1 MNNYTPEQLA
11 DIKTRQ
17 EAVIAF
23 VEKQEIAVMSRI
35 AKVPLEGKID
45 LFVDKVEIILVDTKY
60 APKEDNVVAEK
71 VNE

>member
-11 DIKTRQ
+11 DIKVRQ

-45 LFVDKVEIILVDTKY
+45 LFIDKVEIILVDTKY
-60 APKEDNVVAEK
+60 SPKDNVVAEK